1 MSKGTLQVAGSSL
14 FLKSK
19 YGLGYHIHIAK
30 EQDAHDEAISTV
42 IKKYIPDAIIEES
55 SHLAIQFMVP
65 RTATPVFSSLLQDL
79 NDQKSSLH
87 ISDTGVSATT
97 LEEVFVNLA
106 AEAELEEAKALEKAP
121 AEQEKKK
128 DEKDESL
135 PVTTADTKK
144 EVPVTTADTKKE
156 VPTPSSPVSI
166 ATSTTGNSI
175 ASEVVEVADRK
186 SVV

>member
-42 IKKYIPDAIIEES
+42 VKKYIPDAIIEES
-55 SHLAIQFMVP
+55 SHLSIQFMVP

-87 ISDTGVSATT
+87 IS
-97 LEEVFVNLA
+97 
-106 AEAELEEAKALEKAP
+106 
-121 AEQEKKK
+121 
-128 DEKDESL
+128 
-135 PVTTADTKK
+135 
-144 EVPVTTADTKKE
+144 
-156 VPTPSSPVSI
+156 
-166 ATSTTGNSI
+166 
-175 ASEVVEVADRK
+175 
-186 SVV
+186 